1 MWNGIS
7 SRPPGPEDFLQF
19 NQELLGI
26 VRSGIPL
33 DEGLEMV
40 AKEMGSGR
48 LRTAVQHAHGRIRQ
62 GASLSEAVAEQ
73 SAAFPES
80 YRNLIAVGER
90 MGSLGEVLEYLIN
103 HYRRQVRF
111 QRTVQSVATYPLT
124 VLTVALT
131 IICGVLVFVVP
142 KMVDIYD
149 QLGAELPLL
158 TRWFMSVGGFLHK
171 YWPGVAVVGAGV
183 LFYMFLAVSDVT
195 RRDWGFLRF
204 LPIFSRLYRYQVCAS
219 FLSTAG
225 MLLQRGVP
233 ALEALGLARTALIS
247 RDARR
252 EVEVAA
258 QRLEQGAPLG
268 ELLAQLAFL
277 PNVTA
282 AMLRSSA
289 QRADLP
295 DTMASLADYFDLKV
309 KHTQANLTG
318 LLEPLMIIVIGS
330 FVALLVISMYLPL
343 VWLPTHI
350 R

>member
-1 MWNGIS
+1 MSNGIT
-7 SRPPGPEDFLQF
+7 SRPPGLEDFLQF

-73 SAAFPES
+73 PAAFPES

-131 IICGVLVFVVP
+131 IMCGVLVFVVP

-149 QLGAELPLL
+149 QLGTELPLL

-171 YWPGVAVVGAGV
+171 YWPGVAVVARG
-183 LFYMFLAVSDVT
+183 S
-195 RRDWGFLRF
+195 
-204 LPIFSRLYRYQVCAS
+204 S
-219 FLSTAG
+219 STCSW
-225 MLLQRGVP
+225 R
-233 ALEALGLARTALIS
+233 
-247 RDARR
+247 
-252 EVEVAA
+252 
-258 QRLEQGAPLG
+258 
-268 ELLAQLAFL
+268 
-277 PNVTA
+277 
-282 AMLRSSA
+282 
-289 QRADLP
+289 
-295 DTMASLADYFDLKV
+295 
-309 KHTQANLTG
+309 
-318 LLEPLMIIVIGS
+318 
-330 FVALLVISMYLPL
+330 
-343 VWLPTHI
+343 
-350 R
+350 